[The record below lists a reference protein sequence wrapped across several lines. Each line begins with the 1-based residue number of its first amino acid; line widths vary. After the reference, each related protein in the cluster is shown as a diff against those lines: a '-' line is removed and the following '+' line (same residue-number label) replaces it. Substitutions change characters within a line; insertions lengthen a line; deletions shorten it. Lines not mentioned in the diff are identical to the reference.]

1 MVRCAFTN
9 ILDKLGRKTHSPRIV
24 KAHEL
29 CKAIQERSDR
39 EITLFED
46 FSIELLGILNGLLQ
60 PSATYRSSSAKRE
73 KLWSNF
79 HQMCLVGLPEI
90 WERFLSS
97 LAVEYD
103 DDLLQQS
110 VSQELFE
117 MILPSQFSHPTQL
130 QSQVSYA
137 AVELSEDELNA
148 LRYACG
154 YVPYSLLRRYEKLS
168 SDKYTKFV
176 ECLGQMAVQCEVS
189 DDDILAYTR
198 EWMNRVN
205 RGGLFPLNDM
215 TYIFFVSVEKE
226 VRVIL
231 PMYMTKTGDGKEA
244 FQTSVIKRIVES
256 EEVQFNWTLISQCI
270 NSEEEAIELLEN
282 IVTLWVTTRGFA
294 ITAMWMEIY
303 RKESKKNTKKTPA
316 LRKGLNRSN
325 E

>member
-1 MVRCAFTN
+1 METDKNCEPSALRLTSRAIGSEFVNYYTCIGKCYRYIYGAMDSGMVRCAFTN

-29 CKAIQERSDR
+29 CKAIQECSDR

-46 FSIELLGILNGLLQ
+46 FSSELLGILNGPLQ

-215 TYIFFVSVEKE
+215 TYIFC
-226 VRVIL
+226 IC
-231 PMYMTKTGDGKEA
+231 GKGSA
-244 FQTSVIKRIVES
+244 CYSSHVHDKDR
-256 EEVQFNWTLISQCI
+256 
-270 NSEEEAIELLEN
+270 
-282 IVTLWVTTRGFA
+282 
-294 ITAMWMEIY
+294 
-303 RKESKKNTKKTPA
+303 
-316 LRKGLNRSN
+316 
-325 E
+325 